1 MSKKISPFL
10 LQQIFIDS
18 LSNVRDFE
26 VIDGLNPFHIKLNRK
41 EMYIYIKNLS
51 SAYFSNADVW
61 RIQLPIRDDFE
72 EIKESPLDFVLLGY
86 DGENDVYTTWN
97 PKWAKQRLNLAESVS
112 FYSRHSLQVEAA
124 ETEEFKRKSLN
135 NDGEVIAF
143 PRTHLEF
150 LLSNLKVFFK
160 DDSDYVA
167 MGSKKR
173 QEANESYKIFTDPK
187 NIQILEV
194 HMSNNGYSQS
204 AKSNYCKL
212 MRVMLTEGLINQYK
226 KLFLAYDTIKEYL
239 KVVSEF
245 CSQPLIKDRNEKSH
259 NGYSAALRMYIKALC
274 LHYEADTENFDK
286 QSDNNI
292 DIPSTA
298 PEIKNIAIDWE
309 QEFTDKSGKL
319 TKIANPEL
327 IDKLKPILD
336 VEYKSLPAALNTIT
350 AFYGNRFPNMQF
362 SDWVKL
368 LNTINWEAPYVKPVY
383 KTNTETTK
391 SKTKTVTLRVIY
403 PDGRVIQHPKA
414 TDTYITVIEENCPDL
429 INELGIVHA
438 GVNIVQKEL
447 DSKYDG
453 AQRKI
458 SGEWYVFTNTS
469 TPKKRLDLI
478 QISDALDL
486 GLQVDLISVST
497 GEVVEPEDKTST
509 SPRQTIK
516 VIFPDGKVIQHTRV
530 LKTLIEVVKYAGPEN
545 VRGLNIIC
553 CADNLIL
560 KNPAP
565 RYVQPSKPVGDGWLC
580 NTCSGTPTK
589 YEQILQINKELGL
602 ELKVE
607 LI

>member
-1 MSKKISPFL
+1 MVKKISPFL

-18 LSNVRDFE
+18 LSNARDFE
-26 VIDGLNPFHIKLNRK
+26 VIDGLNPFHIKLNGK

-97 PKWAKQRLNLAESVS
+97 PKWSKQRLNIAESVS
-112 FYSRHSLQVEAA
+112 FYSRYTLQVEAA

-187 NIQILEV
+187 NIQLLET
-194 HMSNNGYSQS
+194 HMLNNGYSQS
-204 AKSNYCKL
+204 AISNYGKL
-212 MRVMLTEGLINQYK
+212 MRVMINEGLINQYR
-226 KLFLAYDTIKEYL
+226 KLFLAYDTIEEYL

-245 CSQPLIKDRNEKSH
+245 CTQPLIKERNEKSH

-274 LHYEADTENFDK
+274 LHYDTDSENFETQPDE
-286 QSDNNI
+286 DI
-292 DIPSTA
+292 DIPSIE
-298 PEIKNIAIDWE
+298 PEIESIAIDWE
-309 QEFTDKSGKL
+309 QEFSDKSGKL

-327 IDKLKPILD
+327 IDKLRPLLD

-350 AFYGNRFPNMQF
+350 AFYGNRFQNMQF

-368 LNTINWEAPYVKPVY
+368 LNAINWEDPYVKPVH
-383 KTNTETTK
+383 KTTTETAK
-391 SKTKTVTLRVIY
+391 SKSKTVTLRVIY
-403 PDGRVIQHPKA
+403 PDGRVVQHPKA
-414 TDTYITVIEENCPDL
+414 TDTYVMVIEDNCPEL
-429 INELGIVHA
+429 INELGIIHA
-438 GVNIVQKEL
+438 GVNIVQREL
-447 DSKYDG
+447 DSKYEG
-453 AQRKI
+453 AQREI
-458 SGEWYVFTNTS
+458 SEGWYVFTNTN

-497 GEVVEPEDKTST
+497 GEVVEAEDKTS
-509 SPRQTIK
+509 SSRQTIK
-516 VIFPDGKVIQHTRV
+516 VTFPDGRVIQHNRV

-565 RYVQPSKPVGDGWLC
+565 RYVQPSKPVGEGWLC
-580 NTCSGTPTK
+580 NTCSGTSTK

-602 ELKVE
+602 GLKVE

>member
-1 MSKKISPFL
+1 MVKKISPFL

-18 LSNVRDFE
+18 LSNARDFE
-26 VIDGLNPFHIKLNRK
+26 VIDGLNPFHIKLNGK

-51 SAYFSNADVW
+51 SAYFSNTDVW

-72 EIKESPLDFVLLGY
+72 EIKGSPLDFVLLGY
-86 DGENDVYTTWN
+86 DGENDVYTAWN
-97 PKWAKQRLNLAESVS
+97 PKWAKQRLNIAESVS
-112 FYSRHSLQVEAA
+112 FYSRYTLQVEAA

-150 LLSNLKVFFK
+150 LLNNLKVFFK

-173 QEANESYKIFTDPK
+173 QEANESYKVFTDPK
-187 NIQILEV
+187 NIQILEA

-204 AKSNYCKL
+204 AISNYCKL
-212 MRVMLTEGLINQYK
+212 MRVMLNEGLINQYR
-226 KLFLAYDTIKEYL
+226 KLFLAYDTIEEYL
-239 KVVSEF
+239 KIVSEF
-245 CSQPLIKDRNEKSH
+245 CTQPLIKERNERSH

-274 LHYEADTENFDK
+274 LHYETDSDK
-286 QSDNNI
+286 YETHPDDDI
-292 DIPSTA
+292 DIPSTE
-298 PEIKNIAIDWE
+298 PEIENIAIDWE

-327 IDKLKPILD
+327 IDKLRPLLD

-350 AFYGNRFPNMQF
+350 AFYGDKFPNMQF

-368 LNTINWEAPYVKPVY
+368 LNAIDWEDPYVKPVH
-383 KTNTETTK
+383 KSTTETTK
-391 SKTKTVTLRVIY
+391 SKSKTVTLRVIY
-403 PDGRVIQHPKA
+403 PDGRVVQHPKA
-414 TDTYITVIEENCPDL
+414 TDTYVRIIEENCPDL

-438 GVNIVQKEL
+438 GVNIVQREL
-447 DSKYDG
+447 DSKYEG
-453 AQRKI
+453 AQREI
-458 SGEWYVFTNTS
+458 SGGWYVFTNTN

-486 GLQVDLISVST
+486 GLQVDLISVTT
-497 GEVVEPEDKTST
+497 GEVVEAEDKTS
-509 SPRQTIK
+509 SSRQTIK
-516 VIFPDGKVIQHTRV
+516 VTFPDGRVIQHTRV
-530 LKTLIEVVKYAGPEN
+530 LKTLIEVVIYAGPEK

-565 RYVQPSKPVGDGWLC
+565 RYVQPSKPVGGGWLC

-602 ELKVE
+602 GLKVE
-607 LI
+607 LV